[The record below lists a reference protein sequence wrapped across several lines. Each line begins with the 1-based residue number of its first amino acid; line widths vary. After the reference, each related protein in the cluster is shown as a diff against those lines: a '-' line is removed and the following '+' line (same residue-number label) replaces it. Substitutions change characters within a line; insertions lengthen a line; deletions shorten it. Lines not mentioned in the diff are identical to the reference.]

1 MIPTIP
7 PSPSRVFGYRAWF
20 AAILFLEYAI
30 VRKQIQAYMAFETF
44 RANPRHMRH
53 PWVSIATHVAVDSIA
68 LWFMNAFPGSSRC
81 GTRRAAGG
89 EKEKE
94 KEKRILR
101 VPVSVPILARHA
113 AKMCSRVQPVVIT
126 LLGASVFHGYT
137 LKQTLLMVLSPTF
150 FNVVGGATGR
160 NALAAMSAATS
171 PSCSLSSDSTAT
183 RTRGTPTS
191 STRSNRRWSRIAPST
206 PSACPL
212 SRRRPSR
219 LRS

>member
-1 MIPTIP
+1 MASVRARRAAFVSGSKRANKTDWDPAAEDDPDLIP

-30 VRKQIQAYMAFETF
+30 VRKQVQAYMAFETF

-53 PWVSIATHVAVDSIA
+53 PWVSIATHVAVDSVA

-150 FNVVGGATGR
+150 FNVVWGGR
-160 NALAAMSAATS
+160 LAE
-171 PSCSLSSDSTAT
+171 
-183 RTRGTPTS
+183 
-191 STRSNRRWSRIAPST
+191 TRSRR
-206 PSACPL
+206 
-212 SRRRPSR
+212 
-219 LRS
+219 